1 VAWPPRRGCGP
12 AAFGFLSG
20 FALFSGAEL
29 ELLELL
35 LLSDEELVLLDELL
49 SEDEDE
55 LEESELLAAFSRFS
69 AILASFLSAPSEA
82 DFSSSRLRFFV
93 P

>member
-1 VAWPPRRGCGP
+1 
-12 AAFGFLSG
+12 LSG
-20 FALFSGAEL
+20 FALFLSDAAL

-35 LLSDEELVLLDELL
+35 LPLSDEELELLDELL
-49 SEDEDE
+49 SDEEE

-69 AILASFLSAPSEA
+69 ACLASFLSAPSEA
-82 DFSSSRLRFFV
+82 DFSSSRLRFLV